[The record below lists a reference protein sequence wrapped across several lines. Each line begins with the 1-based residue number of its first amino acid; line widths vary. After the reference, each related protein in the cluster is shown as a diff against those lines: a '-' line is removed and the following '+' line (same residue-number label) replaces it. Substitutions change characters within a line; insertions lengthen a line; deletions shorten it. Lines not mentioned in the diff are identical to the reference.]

1 MDFVPFRI
9 VYLLYSLWSQSDNC
23 HFMHLIVLS
32 HPLLEVPQARETDI
46 FLSVFRDLIKN
57 GLRWEVP
64 LIIPLFSTG
73 DPMVIK
79 L

>member
-1 MDFVPFRI
+1 MDFAPFRI
-9 VYLLYSLWSQSDNC
+9 VYLLHSLWPQSDHC

-32 HPLLEVPQARETDI
+32 HPLLEVYQARGTDI
-46 FLSVFRDLIKN
+46 SLSIFGDLIQN

-64 LIIPLFSTG
+64 LIIPLFSKG
-73 DPMVIK
+73 DPMGIK